1 MAREQ
6 HEATLP
12 SSAGCLHF
20 NGAGG
25 NVAAGKY
32 NDGQPHRRQ
41 ELADR
46 VATAMGEAW
55 ADAKANRQPAVAADV
70 GWFIEPVSLPLS
82 PRLEGEEVEGQQLAI
97 IADESA
103 DEWERLRTAR
113 DVVYARR
120 VRAGRSI
127 DLTCLRIGPARLISM
142 PGELFVEYQ
151 LEAQRLAAENGAVSM
166 MAAYGDYGPGYIGTA
181 ASYDYGNPPRYR
193 RHLGCFLLKAPA
205 IPLLLTGPLCY
216 ETGVP
221 SRVSAG
227 AEPVLLAAL
236 EALLRR
242 ARLGGS
248 AAVAPHHI

>member
-1 MAREQ
+1 M
-6 HEATLP
+6 
-12 SSAGCLHF
+12 HF

-46 VATAMGEAW
+46 VAAAMAEAW

-166 MAAYGDYGPGYIGTA
+166 MAACK
-181 ASYDYGNPPRYR
+181 SKLS
-193 RHLGCFLLKAPA
+193 LGAFV
-205 IPLLLTGPLCY
+205 I
-216 ETGVP
+216 
-221 SRVSAG
+221 SAG
-227 AEPVLLAAL
+227 RLSAILAHRRR
-236 EALLRR
+236 LRPGVHR
-242 ARLGGS
+242 HRGFVRLR
-248 AAVAPHHI
+248 